1 MVEAGSSDHAHPCGR
16 LAVSGFALMAP
27 DRADSA
33 VVGSLAG
40 SVFVDAGRLGPLHVV
55 LRLVITLAII
65 LGLAPPAGSASL
77 QTLEIVS
84 ATGVHVFS
92 VELAGDDAER
102 ARGLMFRKELPEGRG
117 MLFDFGTDQDVA
129 MWMKNTLIPLDMIF
143 IRADGQIARIAENTA
158 PMSTKIIPSG
168 GLVRAVLEV
177 AGGTAKKLGIAV
189 GDRVAHRMFHS
200 G

>member
-1 MVEAGSSDHAHPCGR
+1 
-16 LAVSGFALMAP
+16 MAP
-27 DRADSA
+27 DRADGA
-33 VVGSLAG
+33 VVGWLAG
-40 SVFVDAGRLGPLHVV
+40 SAFVDAGRSGPLHVV
-55 LRLVITLAII
+55 LRLAIALAIV
-65 LGLAPPAGSASL
+65 LGLAPPAGSASPL

-102 ARGLMFRKELPEGRG
+102 ARGLMFRKELPEGHG

-143 IRADGQIARIAENTA
+143 IRADGRIARIAENTA

-177 AGGTAKKLGIAV
+177 AGGTVKKLGIAV